1 MIRNGTK
8 LAVRALSLALVG
20 TAAASPALR
29 AQERGWLGI
38 NITCDCEREET
49 GDAFVWSFTGEPIVT
64 GVKDG
69 GPADRAGLHAGDV
82 ILAVNGVDITT
93 DAGGRI
99 FGSLPAGQ
107 KAELRVRR
115 ADKMLTLEIVPEPRE
130 EVFGK
135 LRVVAVE
142 DPRRD
147 SIVME
152 IRDLYDRQLRWQVAL
167 GDAERALR
175 SRETVQASDEE
186 HRRAL
191 REHRAQ
197 IDSMHGRLD
206 WLQVRLRVLTD
217 SLAARTLVIVPYAGA
232 DEGEIEAR
240 TIRVYSDAVAGAR
253 FKELDENSPFT
264 SYLPGVREGLL
275 ITEVV
280 EKTPAYD
287 AGLRE
292 GDVVLSV
299 NGSSVRTVPDLR
311 RMLRSTSE
319 AELTYVR
326 KGKQQTCKILSKK

>member
-1 MIRNGTK
+1 MIRK
-8 LAVRALSLALVG
+8 RKMLAVRALSLALLG

-38 NITCDCEREET
+38 NLTCDCQREES
-49 GDAFVWSFTGEPIVT
+49 GDAFVWSFTGEPIVN
-64 GVKDG
+64 GVKEG
-69 GPADRAGLHAGDV
+69 GPAARAGLHAGDV

-93 DAGGRI
+93 DAGGRL
-99 FGSLPAGQ
+99 FGSLAAGK

-115 ADKMLTLEIVPEPRE
+115 ASETLALTIVPQSRE

-135 LRVVAVE
+135 LRVVAAE

-152 IRDLYDRQLRWQVAL
+152 IHDLYDRQLRWQVAL

-175 SRETVQASDEE
+175 SSEAVRASDEGQQ
-186 HRRAL
+186 RAL
-191 REHRAQ
+191 REQRAR
-197 IDSMHGRLD
+197 IDSMHGKLD

-217 SLAARTLVIVPYAGA
+217 SLAARTLVIVPYTGA
-232 DEGEIEAR
+232 EEGEIEAR

-299 NGSSVRTVPDLR
+299 NGSSVRTVQDLR

-326 KGKQQTCKILSKK
+326 KGKQQTCRIPSKK